1 MTKNMQILPHQFD
14 SERGYFGQGGTKEG
28 RQPRKKGFDV
38 WWEEGRINER
48 RRERADCRTA
58 RCSSFKNDATVF
70 LLSSLHLATLVD
82 RGWPSEA
89 VDKRGGDPPLP
100 SGKVPKAKQNGPTT
114 TGMQREGHVSAFPKC
129 IIWPCINFPWNKI
142 LGIDLDFIDSICVL
156 GGSSWI
162 IPDQIVTQSRR
173 SF

>member
-1 MTKNMQILPHQFD
+1 MCKSCFINSIPKEATLATV
-14 SERGYFGQGGTKEG
+14 GQ
-28 RQPRKKGFDV
+28 KKGDSPEKKALTSDGKKGV
-38 WWEEGRINER
+38 SMKGGGRELIAELPGVPPLSR
-48 RRERADCRTA
+48 MMQQ
-58 RCSSFKNDATVF
+58 FF

-129 IIWPCINFPWNKI
+129 IIWPCINFP
-142 LGIDLDFIDSICVL
+142 
-156 GGSSWI
+156 
-162 IPDQIVTQSRR
+162 
-173 SF
+173 

>member
-1 MTKNMQILPHQFD
+1 MNKCKNDQKCANPASSIRFRKRLLW
-14 SERGYFGQGGTKEG
+14 
-28 RQPRKKGFDV
+28 PRWDKRRETAQKKGFDV

-114 TGMQREGHVSAFPKC
+114 TGMQKVTCLHFQNASTGPALTFHEIRSWAL
-129 IIWPCINFPWNKI
+129 IWISLI
-142 LGIDLDFIDSICVL
+142 RYLS
-156 GGSSWI
+156 
-162 IPDQIVTQSRR
+162 
-173 SF
+173 